1 MLCLCQSPLCFLW
14 HTDKM
19 SPLVNGHKENA
30 KWHFLCSDDV
40 SGVGTQLVCLVLNE
54 STSIILK
61 QVIERLR

>member
-1 MLCLCQSPLCFLW
+1 MLSGISCVPM
-14 HTDKM
+14 T
-19 SPLVNGHKENA
+19 
-30 KWHFLCSDDV
+30 SDDV